1 VIGVRPSVLVLAR
14 VLVWSSRSLS
24 RSWTGSNIRVLIG
37 VGSVWRGSKL
47 SVSLGLAGPS
57 SGRWVRE
64 GSQFTIT
71 DIFLIIGTAAAK
83 VSRDS
88 FFFESN
94 TCRQAELKQTKDDK
108 WNLKSHSEKIR

>member
-1 VIGVRPSVLVLAR
+1 MIGVRPSVLVLAR

-37 VGSVWRGSKL
+37 VRSVRRGSKL
-47 SVSLGLAGPS
+47 SVFLGLAWAS

-71 DIFLIIGTAAAK
+71 DIFLVIGTAAAK
-83 VSRDS
+83 VSRDT
-88 FFFESN
+88 FLESN
-94 TCRQAELKQTKDDK
+94 TCRQAELKQTEDDK
-108 WNLKSHSEKIR
+108 WNLKSHREKIR